1 VQLDAL
7 VLEESPLPQIPAEP
21 ARASMLAGI
30 RELGINSLP
39 WDEESRS
46 LCARVELVRKLDSSE
61 TWPDM
66 SSEALAAT
74 LETWLAPWLDGVT
87 RREHLARLPLTE
99 ILLARLPY
107 AQQRRLETLAP
118 THLAVPTGSRVRID
132 YLSEGGPAVAVR
144 LQEVFGLTDT
154 PRIVQGRIP
163 LIFQLL
169 SPARRPVQVT
179 RDLASFWRGAY
190 ADVRKDLRGRYPRHH
205 WPENP
210 LEAIPTRGTRPR
222 K

>member
-1 VQLDAL
+1 MPFAEQRRLDAL
-7 VLEESPLPQIPAEP
+7 
-21 ARASMLAGI
+21 
-30 RELGINSLP
+30 
-39 WDEESRS
+39 
-46 LCARVELVRKLDSSE
+46 
-61 TWPDM
+61 
-66 SSEALAAT
+66 
-74 LETWLAPWLDGVT
+74 APS
-87 RREHLARLPLTE
+87 HLT
-99 ILLARLPY
+99 
-107 AQQRRLETLAP
+107 
-118 THLAVPTGSRVRID
+118 VPSGSRVRID
-132 YLSEGGPAVAVR
+132 YINEGGPSVAVR

-154 PRIVQGRIP
+154 PRIVQGRVP
-163 LIFQLL
+163 LTFQLL